1 MIFRSDASRRVL
13 HARYR
18 ELLATWPVPSEQRLV
33 PTREGDTFVVSC
45 GPADA
50 PPLVLLHGSASTTLE
65 WIADVVAWAEHFRV
79 YAIDLLGEPGLSA
92 AVRPDLGAHV
102 EWLDD
107 VLDGLDVPG
116 PVSIVGSSLGGWFA
130 LDYAIQRPDR
140 VRKLALLTPSG
151 IGRQKWLIYLPAM
164 FLLPFGRWGVLHTMR
179 LVAGPLP
186 SGTATSGAATSGA
199 AAEYGE
205 FALMVHEHF
214 RPRRVSLPIFTDEQ
228 LEKLDLLVIVGGRD
242 RMLDSH
248 ETKRRLPEATVLLPE
263 AGHILPAQTER
274 VLTWLRS

>member
-1 MIFRSDASRRVL
+1 MIFRSGASRRVL
-13 HARYR
+13 HERYR

-45 GPADA
+45 GPPDA

-65 WIADVVAWAEHFRV
+65 WIGDVVAWAEHFRV
-79 YAIDLLGEPGLSA
+79 HVVDLLGEPGLSA
-92 AVRPDLGAHV
+92 EVRPALDAHV
-102 EWLDD
+102 GWLDD
-107 VLDGLDVPG
+107 VLDGLDVRG
-116 PVSIVGSSLGGWFA
+116 PVSMVASSLGGWFA
-130 LDYAIQRPDR
+130 LDYAIRRPGQ
-140 VRKLALLTPSG
+140 VLKLALLTPSG
-151 IGRQKWLIYLPAM
+151 IGRQKVLIYLPAV
-164 FLLPFGRWGVLHTMR
+164 FLLPFGRWGILQTMR

-186 SGTATSGAATSGA
+186 SGDAT
-199 AAEYGE
+199 EYGR

-228 LEKLDLLVIVGGRD
+228 LEKLELLVIVGGRD

-248 ETKRRLPEATVLLPE
+248 ETKRRLPEATVVLPN
-263 AGHILPAQTER
+263 AGHVLPAQTER